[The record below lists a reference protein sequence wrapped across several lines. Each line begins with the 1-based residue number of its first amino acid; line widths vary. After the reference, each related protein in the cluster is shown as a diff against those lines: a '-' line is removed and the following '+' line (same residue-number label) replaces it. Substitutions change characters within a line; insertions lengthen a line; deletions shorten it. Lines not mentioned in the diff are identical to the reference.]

1 MKSLIRSSVCR
12 NTAILLSILSL
23 CIVVCYALS
32 HLHDDNNPFAVPIF
46 ILGVAAISRFSDGY
60 VCGIAASVIGVV
72 CVNYMFTYPFW
83 VFDMTLSGYPLTFT
97 VMLLVSVIISTLTTQ
112 VKHQQRL
119 MYEVKSESM
128 RANLLRAVSHDI
140 RTPLSSILG
149 ATSTLLESQ
158 DLDETARRDL
168 LLEVHKD
175 AQWLVRVTE
184 NILSVTK
191 FSADGVKLKLT
202 EEVVEEIVGSAVL
215 KFRKRYPDVEVAV
228 RLPEDPLLVPMD
240 GILIEQVLVNLMEN
254 SVLHGK
260 HTSKV
265 EVSAEEEKD
274 RVVFYVD
281 DDGAGIRPSA
291 LPKLFEGTFRQGD
304 EESCDSRRNMGIGL
318 SVCMSIIR
326 AHQGDMKAENRKE
339 GGARLSFWLPM
350 ERGTDQWR

>member
-1 MKSLIRSSVCR
+1 M
-12 NTAILLSILSL
+12 
-23 CIVVCYALS
+23 VCYALS

-202 EEVVEEIVGSAVL
+202 EEVVEEIVGSAIT
-215 KFRKRYPDVEVAV
+215 KFRKTGGSISIQVHKPQDI
-228 RLPEDPLLVPMD
+228 LLVPMEAT
-240 GILIEQVLVNLMEN
+240 LIEQVLLNLLEN
-254 SVLHGK
+254 VVFHGK
-260 HTSKV
+260 CATRIDIDI
-265 EVSAEEEKD
+265 AEEPS
-274 RVVFYVD
+274 RVWRRTARP
-281 DDGAGIRPSA
+281 GTTAGTWASGCRSASPSWPPTAAGCRRGTTPPAARPYPFGSQKEEA
-291 LPKLFEGTFRQGD
+291 QNHHECQRQGPHRGG
-304 EESCDSRRNMGIGL
+304 RRGHPEISL
-318 SVCMSIIR
+318 HHPHC
-326 AHQGDMKAENRKE
+326 Q
-339 GGARLSFWLPM
+339 RLQRDPG
-350 ERGTDQWR
+350 R

>member
-1 MKSLIRSSVCR
+1 MCR

-202 EEVVEEIVGSAVL
+202 EEVVEEIVGSAIT
-215 KFRKRYPDVEVAV
+215 KFRKTGGSISIQVHKPQDI
-228 RLPEDPLLVPMD
+228 LLVPMEAT
-240 GILIEQVLVNLMEN
+240 LIEQVLLNLLEN
-254 SVLHGK
+254 VVFHGK
-260 HTSKV
+260 CATRIDIDI
-265 EVSAEEEKD
+265 AEEPS
-274 RVVFYVD
+274 RVCFHVSD
-281 DDGAGIRPSA
+281 NGAGIA
-291 LPKLFEGTFRQGD
+291 EGVLPNLFDGSYAAQDGTARD
-304 EESCDSRRNMGIGL
+304 DSRNMGIGL
-318 SVCMSIIR
+318 SVCQSIVAAHGGGMSAR
-326 AHQGDMKAENRKE
+326 NNPS
-339 GGARLSFWLPM
+339 GGATLSFWLPK
-350 ERGTDQWR
+350 RGGTEPS

>member
-1 MKSLIRSSVCR
+1 MCR

-202 EEVVEEIVGSAVL
+202 EEVVEEIVGSAIT
-215 KFRKRYPDVEVAV
+215 KFRKTGGSISIQVHKPQDI
-228 RLPEDPLLVPMD
+228 LLVPMEAT
-240 GILIEQVLVNLMEN
+240 LIEQVLLNLLEN
-254 SVLHGK
+254 VVFHGK
-260 HTSKV
+260 CATRIDIDI
-265 EVSAEEEKD
+265 AEEPS
-274 RVVFYVD
+274 RVCFHGSD
-281 DDGAGIRPSA
+281 NGAGISEGI
-291 LPKLFEGTFRQGD
+291 LPHLSDGSYAAQDGTARD
-304 EESCDSRRNMGIGL
+304 DSRNMGIGL
-318 SVCMSIIR
+318 SVCQSIVAAHGGGMSAR
-326 AHQGDMKAENRKE
+326 NNPS
-339 GGARLSFWLPM
+339 GGATLSFWLPK
-350 ERGTDQWR
+350 RGGTEPS

>member
-1 MKSLIRSSVCR
+1 MCR

-202 EEVVEEIVGSAVL
+202 EEVVEEIVGSAIT
-215 KFRKRYPDVEVAV
+215 KFRKTGGSISIQVHKPQDI
-228 RLPEDPLLVPMD
+228 LLVPMEAT
-240 GILIEQVLVNLMEN
+240 LIEQVLLNLLEN
-254 SVLHGK
+254 VVFHGK
-260 HTSKV
+260 CATRIDIDI
-265 EVSAEEEKD
+265 AEEPS
-274 RVVFYVD
+274 RVCFHVSD
-281 DDGAGIRPSA
+281 NGAGIA
-291 LPKLFEGTFRQGD
+291 EGVLP
-304 EESCDSRRNMGIGL
+304 L
-318 SVCMSIIR
+318 SLIHI
-326 AHQGDMKAENRKE
+326 
-339 GGARLSFWLPM
+339 
-350 ERGTDQWR
+350 

>member
-1 MKSLIRSSVCR
+1 M
-12 NTAILLSILSL
+12 
-23 CIVVCYALS
+23 VCYALS

-202 EEVVEEIVGSAVL
+202 EEVVEEIVGSAIT
-215 KFRKRYPDVEVAV
+215 KFRKTGGSISIQVHKPQDI
-228 RLPEDPLLVPMD
+228 LLVPMEAT
-240 GILIEQVLVNLMEN
+240 LIEQVLLNLLEN
-254 SVLHGK
+254 VVFHGK
-260 HTSKV
+260 CATRIDIDI
-265 EVSAEEEKD
+265 AEEPS
-274 RVVFYVD
+274 RVCFHVSD
-281 DDGAGIRPSA
+281 NGAGIA
-291 LPKLFEGTFRQGD
+291 EGVLPHLFDGSYAAQ
-304 EESCDSRRNMGIGL
+304 DSTARDDSRNMGIGL
-318 SVCMSIIR
+318 SVCQSIVAAHGGGMSAR
-326 AHQGDMKAENRKE
+326 NNPS
-339 GGARLSFWLPM
+339 GGATLSFWLPK
-350 ERGTDQWR
+350 RGGTEPS